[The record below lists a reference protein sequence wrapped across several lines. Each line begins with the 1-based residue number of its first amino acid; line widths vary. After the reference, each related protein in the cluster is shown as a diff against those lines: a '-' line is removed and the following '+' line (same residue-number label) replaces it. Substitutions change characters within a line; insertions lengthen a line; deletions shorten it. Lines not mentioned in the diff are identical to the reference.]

1 MIINEREMHAPW
13 LHTTDAKALDVTAK
27 FYKHGIRG
35 VNTSQSIG
43 RMSVMQNDPNVPMMC
58 IMSHPHLTITQMF
71 GEETMLMPNRTQAIY
86 VHPWSGQGRM
96 QQSSC
101 HKEDAFFQARA
112 FISCSLRLLVGP
124 GQESKQCS

>member
-1 MIINEREMHAPW
+1 
-13 LHTTDAKALDVTAK
+13 
-27 FYKHGIRG
+27 
-35 VNTSQSIG
+35 
-43 RMSVMQNDPNVPMMC
+43 MQNDPNVPIMC
-58 IMSHPHLTITQMF
+58 ITSHPHLTITQMF